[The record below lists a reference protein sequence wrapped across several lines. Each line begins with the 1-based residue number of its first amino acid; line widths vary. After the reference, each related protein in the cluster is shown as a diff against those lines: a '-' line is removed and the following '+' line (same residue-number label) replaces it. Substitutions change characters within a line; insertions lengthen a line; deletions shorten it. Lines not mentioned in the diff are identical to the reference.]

1 MVEQGAGQRD
11 VCSPRI
17 SRSEYGWRR
26 RGGRGDGSGSEGSAV
41 IAGAEGRRLPPPP
54 TYPGWRCSRFCSAQS
69 PHKVTGLSRS
79 RSLARRHVQR
89 RTIGLPDI
97 PVTLQLCRSVVDGHT
112 LTMELNYISWTVF
125 HWLAASQHL
134 LAPIFIYV
142 FSCNYTCTSKAGET
156 GGRVPR
162 SRKISGGRPLQ
173 EMMFQYLFS

>member
-1 MVEQGAGQRD
+1 MSA
-11 VCSPRI
+11 
-17 SRSEYGWRR
+17 R
-26 RGGRGDGSGSEGSAV
+26 RGSAARSMGGGGGTG
-41 IAGAEGRRLPPPP
+41 AGAEGRRLPPPP

-112 LTMELNYISWTVF
+112 LTMELNYISWTAF
-125 HWLAASQHL
+125 HWLVASQHL
-134 LAPIFIYV
+134 LVPISICT
-142 FSCNYTCTSKAGET
+142 FSCNYTWLSKAGET

-162 SRKISGGRPLQ
+162 SRKISGGHPPPP
-173 EMMFQYLFS
+173 EMMTFQYLCS